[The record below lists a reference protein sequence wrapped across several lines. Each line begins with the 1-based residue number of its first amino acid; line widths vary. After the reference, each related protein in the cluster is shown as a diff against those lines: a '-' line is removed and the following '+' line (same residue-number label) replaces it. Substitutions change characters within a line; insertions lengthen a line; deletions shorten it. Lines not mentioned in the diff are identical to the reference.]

1 MNERLKEIRPWV
13 KKRKKK
19 KWGGRRGIERKRFSS
34 SFFPCEE
41 EEKSGV
47 GREKIPLIL
56 DAAVAAAAA
65 EKASVLAVSRPRTR
79 GSVFSSS
86 SLEVQHIRLMSNHPS
101 DGGTDRQTISHS
113 VCLFLPLI
121 STLML
126 DPTAAFP

>member
-1 MNERLKEIRPWV
+1 MGEEEEEEEMGR
-13 KKRKKK
+13 KKRNREKTLLL
-19 KWGGRRGIERKRFSS
+19 F
-34 SFFPCEE
+34 FFPCEE
-41 EEKSGV
+41 EEEKAASGE
-47 GREKIPLIL
+47 EKIPLIL

-65 EKASVLAVSRPRTR
+65 EKASVFGSVTSKDKR

-86 SLEVQHIRLMSNHPS
+86 SLEVQPIRLMSNHPS